1 MSCNVYIN
9 FDGDCRAAVEFYQA
23 VFKLDAPE
31 IITYGQMPGS
41 GSGNPLDSERVLNTM
56 LPIVGSR
63 MMFSDCPSG
72 FPLVKGN
79 NVVITLGFS
88 DAEEIKRVF
97 TELSHG
103 GDIHFPLEKTFFSEM
118 FGMFTDKFGILWQ
131 VSL

>member
-9 FDGDCRAAVEFYQA
+9 FDGNCRAAVEFYQA
-23 VFKLDAPE
+23 VFRLDAPQ
-31 IITYGQMPGS
+31 IMTYGQIPG
-41 GSGNPLDSERVLNTM
+41 GGGNPQDNERVLNTM

-79 NVVITLGFS
+79 NVAVTLGFS

-97 TELSHG
+97 SELSQG
-103 GDIHFPLEKTFFSEM
+103 GEIHIPLEKTFFSEM
-118 FGMFTDKFGILWQ
+118 FAMFTDKFGILWQ

>member
-9 FDGDCRAAVEFYQA
+9 FGGDCRAAVEFYQE
-23 VFKLDAPE
+23 VFRLDAPQ
-31 IITYGQMPGS
+31 IMTYGQMPG
-41 GSGNPLDSERVLNTM
+41 GGNPQDSDRVLNTM
-56 LPIVGSR
+56 LPIAGSR

-79 NVVITLGFS
+79 NVAVSIGFS
-88 DAEEIKRVF
+88 DMEEIKRVF
-97 TELSHG
+97 AELSQG
-103 GDIHFPLEKTFFSEM
+103 GEIHFPLEKTFFSEM